1 MSRQPIRVD
10 VIVFSALRDAWP
22 DTLAVTNGARMGH
35 RPTLKDT
42 RDRIRKMPFLQ
53 VRQLAE
59 DYVYRDVIM
68 VNGEHRKDKLGR
80 AIKEGQVCL
89 VSAWPSQR
97 PGEKRKCFAV
107 LRGYQASKEPRIHMD
122 EYTREEKLGVREKE
136 SYEFEF
142 RPVGLF
148 GQLRWAWNATE
159 MGYQVSSKLAVLGFV
174 MGGLGL
180 LFSIAGLFDWHDRIV
195 LVLGSACL
203 AILVLAMLGLAMPGR
218 NGQMTKL
225 WNLKADWLT
234 AIFTGI
240 LAVTAVGALWYARDQ
255 IRETREESEVQIK
268 EARQQAQIQHLLA
281 LVNEFDQE
289 PMATYR
295 RGLAQKRLKGTD
307 SDPMELYRLLDFFET
322 VGVLVNRGYLNEE
335 DVWSEFG
342 HWVLTLNADAEM
354 HANVAYEQKR
364 DPTEYAVYQSL
375 VDRLQRV
382 DAAHHGP
389 ASQISKEDVMAFYR
403 EELTIVGGTPITAN
417 HH

>member
-1 MSRQPIRVD
+1 
-10 VIVFSALRDAWP
+10 
-22 DTLAVTNGARMGH
+22 
-35 RPTLKDT
+35 
-42 RDRIRKMPFLQ
+42 MPFLQ
-53 VRQLAE
+53 VHQLAG

-68 VNGEHRKDKLGR
+68 VNAEHRKDKLGR

-89 VSAWPSQR
+89 VSAWPSER
-97 PGEKRKCFAV
+97 PGEKRKCLAV
-107 LRGYQASKEPRIHMD
+107 LRGYQASKEPRIHID
-122 EYTREEKLGVREKE
+122 EYTRQERLGVREKE

-159 MGYQVSSKLAVLGFV
+159 MGYQVSSKLAALGFV
-174 MGGLGL
+174 MGVLGL
-180 LFSIAGLFDWHDRIV
+180 LFSIAGLFDWHGRIV
-195 LVLGSACL
+195 LVLASACL
-203 AILVLAMLGLAMPGR
+203 AILVLAVLGLAMPGR

-322 VGVLVNRGYLNEE
+322 IGVLVNRGYLNEE

-342 HWVLTLNADAEM
+342 HWVLTLNADSEM
-354 HANVAYEQKR
+354 RANVDYEQKR

-375 VDRLQRV
+375 VDRLQRI
-382 DAAHHGP
+382 DSAHRGT
-389 ASQISKEDVMAFYR
+389 ASQISKDDVMAFYR
-403 EELTIVGGTPITAN
+403 EELTIVGGTPIGA
-417 HH
+417 HRHSKPPK